1 MIEFKVD
8 PRSVTNTVDYLE
20 AVRKRI
26 FQGVKAGMQ
35 EAMEGLA
42 AVAVSEMGAAG
53 IQNRTGELAADILAS
68 PKVRETVT
76 TIRGSV
82 RAMRTMKLGG
92 RTFAGYV
99 GTALDEGFHV
109 KAVEGN
115 LYQFTEPTEG
125 TYYTRGHAAF
135 DVRPHPFL
143 KRAAQSFAPSI
154 IDIIQ
159 MRVNEAVQG
168 IA

>member
-26 FQGVKAGMQ
+26 FEGVRAGMT

-42 AVAVSEMGAAG
+42 AVTVAEMGAAG

-68 PKVRETVT
+68 PKVTENAT
-76 TIRGSV
+76 TIRGRV

-92 RTFAGYV
+92 REFAGFV
-99 GTALDEGFHV
+99 GTAIDEGFHV
-109 KAVEGN
+109 KAVEGS

-125 TYYTRGHAAF
+125 TFFTRGHAAF

-143 KRAAQSFAPSI
+143 KRAADSFAPSI
-154 IDIIQ
+154 IDLIQ
-159 MRVNEAVQG
+159 MRVNEAAEG

>member
-8 PRSVTNTVDYLE
+8 PRSVSNAVDYLE

-26 FQGVKAGMQ
+26 FEGVKGGMQ

-42 AVAVSEMGAAG
+42 GVAVAEMGAAG
-53 IQNRTGELAADILAS
+53 IQNRTGELAADILVS
-68 PKVRETVT
+68 PRVSESVT

-82 RAMRTMKLGG
+82 RAMRSMKLKG
-92 RTFAGYV
+92 REFAGFI

-109 KAVEGN
+109 TAVEGS
-115 LYQFTEPTEG
+115 LFRFTEPGADTL
-125 TYYTRGHAAF
+125 YSRGHVAF
-135 DVRPHPFL
+135 DVAPHPFL
-143 KRAAQSFAPSI
+143 KRAADSFAPSI
-154 IDIIQ
+154 IDLITA
-159 MRVNEAVQG
+159 RVNEAVDG